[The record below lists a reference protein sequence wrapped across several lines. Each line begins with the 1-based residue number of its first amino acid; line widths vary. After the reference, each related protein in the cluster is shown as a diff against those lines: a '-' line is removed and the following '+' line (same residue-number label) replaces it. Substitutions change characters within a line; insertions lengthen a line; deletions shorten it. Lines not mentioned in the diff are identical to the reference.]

1 MSNRT
6 ISTGTYIVEA
16 PCPECEQLVS
26 VLARLSS
33 VLTVAQDDGPTLR
46 LKLKGEAVP
55 HSCHVRQVTIAEAI
69 AEAAGDAFP
78 DGDVSVSVIRGGSGL
93 HLSGGE

>member
-16 PCPECEQLVS
+16 PCHECGQLVS

-33 VLTVAQDDGPTLR
+33 VLTVPQDVGPTLR
-46 LKLKGEAVP
+46 LKLMGEAVP
-55 HSCHVRQVTIAEAI
+55 HSCHVRQVTLEEAI
-69 AEAAGDAFP
+69 TEAADAAFP
-78 DGDVSVSVIRGGSGL
+78 EGDVSVTFHPGGDA
-93 HLSGGE
+93 